1 MRSARP
7 VIAFRS
13 MLLAVAGA
21 AVLASLGACNI
32 VAPIAYLV
40 GGPPKVPA
48 AYELDKDRPTTI
60 FVDDRASV
68 VPRRGLRLLIG
79 SEAESTLI
87 EKKAVKQERMIS
99 ADSTVR
105 VALAE
110 RYGDPQSID
119 SIGESV
125 GAEVVI
131 YIEMAGWT
139 LSRDGVSSAPAAR
152 LSVKVLDVANNVR
165 LWPSSINGH
174 IMTVSLPQSAAR
186 GPQSRV
192 EQNALEEA
200 LARMVGL
207 QIARLFFTH
216 EEDSLSGRLDD

>member
-1 MRSARP
+1 MRRP
-7 VIAFRS
+7 SSTIAMRVA
-13 MLLAVAGA
+13 LPAVAGA
-21 AVLASLGACNI
+21 VALASLGACNI

-68 VPRRGLRLLIG
+68 VPRRGLRLMIG

-87 EKKAVKQERMIS
+87 EKKAIRQENMIS

-110 RYGDPQSID
+110 RYGEPQSID
-119 SIGESV
+119 SIGEAV

-131 YIEMAGWT
+131 YVELAGWT
-139 LSRDGVSSAPAAR
+139 LSRDGVSTSPAAR
-152 LSVKVLDVANNVR
+152 LSVKVLDVTNNVR

-174 IMTVSLPQSAAR
+174 IMTVALPPTAAQ

-192 EQNALEEA
+192 EQNALEET
-200 LARMVGL
+200 LAKMTGL

-216 EEDSLSGRLDD
+216 EEDALSGRLDD

>member
-1 MRSARP
+1 MRMSRP
-7 VIAFRS
+7 TIAIRS
-13 MLLAVAGA
+13 MLLALAGA
-21 AVLASLGACNI
+21 AALAPLGACNI

-48 AYELDKDRPTTI
+48 AYELDKERPTTI

-79 SEAESTLI
+79 SEVESLLI
-87 EKKAVKQERMIS
+87 EKKAIKQEHMIS

-110 RYGDPQSID
+110 RYGEPQSID

-125 GAEVVI
+125 GAQVVI
-131 YIEMAGWT
+131 YVEMAGWT

-152 LSVKVLDVANNVR
+152 LSVKVLDVENNVR

-174 IMTVSLPQSAAR
+174 IMTISLPPTAAR
-186 GPQSRV
+186 GPQTRV
-192 EQNALEEA
+192 EQNAIEET
-200 LARMVGL
+200 LAKMAGL

-216 EEDSLSGRLDD
+216 EEDALSGRLDD